1 MTEAQSVDLAHEL
14 GLWRQTAAQN
24 GELATKYRAE
34 ISELLL
40 MVARLN
46 EGSNVAGTVGKQL
59 ITERI
64 TQPSPGE
71 IRAARERARLNQTQA
86 AGLVSPATAAGYKT
100 WSGYEQPVGTRNHRA
115 IPLAAWE
122 LFLLLTNQH
131 PAMHL
136 NMGASTGE
144 SGE

>member
-1 MTEAQSVDLAHEL
+1 M
-14 GLWRQTAAQN
+14 
-24 GELATKYRAE
+24 
-34 ISELLL
+34 I
-40 MVARLN
+40 
-46 EGSNVAGTVGKQL
+46 EGTIEPDNVATEQQL

-64 TQPSPGE
+64 TQPSPDE

-100 WSGYEQPVGTRNHRA
+100 WSGYEQPAGTRNHRA

-131 PAMHL
+131 PTKHL
-136 NMGASTGE
+136 KNGASTGE
-144 SGE
+144 SGD

>member
-1 MTEAQSVDLAHEL
+1 M
-14 GLWRQTAAQN
+14 
-24 GELATKYRAE
+24 
-34 ISELLL
+34 I
-40 MVARLN
+40 ARLN
-46 EGSNVAGTVGKQL
+46 EGGNVVEGVGKQL

-64 TQPSPGE
+64 IQPTPDE
-71 IRAARERARLNQTQA
+71 IRAARERAKLNQTQA

-131 PAMHL
+131 PSMHL
-136 NMGASTGE
+136 NMRVSTG
-144 SGE
+144 

>member
-1 MTEAQSVDLAHEL
+1 M
-14 GLWRQTAAQN
+14 
-24 GELATKYRAE
+24 
-34 ISELLL
+34 
-40 MVARLN
+40 
-46 EGSNVAGTVGKQL
+46 QL

-64 TQPSPGE
+64 AQPSPDE

-122 LFLLLTNQH
+122 LFLLLTKQH
-131 PAMHL
+131 PSMHI

>member
-1 MTEAQSVDLAHEL
+1 MMTEQQESDLAQEL
-14 GLWRQTAAQN
+14 EQWRQTAVQN

-40 MVARLN
+40 VIARLN
-46 EGSNVAGTVGKQL
+46 EGGNVVEGVGKQI

-64 TQPSPGE
+64 IQPTPDE
-71 IRAARERARLNQTQA
+71 IRAARERAKLNQTQA

-131 PAMHL
+131 PSMHL
-136 NMGASTGE
+136 NMRVSTGE
-144 SGE
+144 

>member
-1 MTEAQSVDLAHEL
+1 M
-14 GLWRQTAAQN
+14 
-24 GELATKYRAE
+24 
-34 ISELLL
+34 
-40 MVARLN
+40 
-46 EGSNVAGTVGKQL
+46 QL

-64 TQPSPGE
+64 TQPSPEE
-71 IRAARERARLNQTQA
+71 IREARERVSLTQTQA

-122 LFLLLTNQH
+122 LFLLLTKQH
-131 PAMHL
+131 PSMHL
-136 NMGASTGE
+136 NRGASTGE